1 MCNTTR
7 KVREGRLASLYV
19 GGTWVGA
26 RAGGRREIR
35 CPADGTAVGTV
46 DEATAA
52 DTEAAIAAARD
63 AFDEGPWPHLSTHVR
78 ADVLLRVADLLQR
91 DKAAIARMESL
102 DTGKR

>member
-1 MCNTTR
+1 MCNKPVNVT
-7 KVREGRLASLYV
+7 EGRVSSLLG

-26 RAGGRREIR
+26 RAGGRREVR
-35 CPADGTAVGTV
+35 CPADGTAVGPV
-46 DEATAA
+46 DEATPA
-52 DTEAAIAAARD
+52 DTEAATAAARD

-78 ADVLLRVADLLQR
+78 PDVLLRVADLLQR